1 MSPILAPLVGIAI
14 VVRLLQDWKAEAPM
28 LVMLLG
34 NVIPVRPAPA
44 NALLPMLVTLLGNAI
59 LVRLR
64 HR

>member
-1 MSPILAPLVGIAI
+1 MTLLGMVMLVRK
-14 VVRLLQDWKAEAPM
+14 VQDRNAEFSK

-44 NALLPMLVTLLGNAI
+44 NALLPMLVTLLGNVI
-59 LVRLR
+59 LVRLL